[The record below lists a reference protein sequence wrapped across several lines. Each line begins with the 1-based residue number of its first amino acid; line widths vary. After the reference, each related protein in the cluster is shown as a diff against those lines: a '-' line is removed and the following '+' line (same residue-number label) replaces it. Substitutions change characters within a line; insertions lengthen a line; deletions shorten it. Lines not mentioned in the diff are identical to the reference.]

1 MSNKQAVNWL
11 TQQRVDVPDLKALD
25 SSVIY
30 DFATLLRCFQDG
42 TPYILRGFT
51 IPFVAAKT
59 ALQMVTADAILWAP
73 GEAAGSFLKVD
84 AGELPQSLTAANTRV
99 IGSFADGALNFVG
112 IRFKRAADPS
122 TKDIVT
128 EWDEDTQ
135 TEFTVTAPRGLV
147 LNYEIV
153 ISQSDF
159 GTNAPVAIVTIN
171 SSGQVTNI
179 ENCKN
184 GMFRLGK
191 GGATPDVNYNYNI
204 TTDPENPLDATS
216 GSDPDNFA
224 GGDWQIKNFKEWMDA
239 VMTSIKK
246 ILGSAYWY
254 SNGSS
259 ALSGVNLLD
268 LWNDAVGSLIT
279 GAGKF
284 QQGGPGVMTWTSDIL
299 IRSVVGPRT
308 YIIPANFATLT
319 DKQVAYITLDRN
331 NDFQPA
337 NTFTFNNATNTVT
350 GTIAVTGIIAG
361 DWIKAVGHNEAAWR
375 RVKLVA
381 GNVITLYGPLDAF
394 PNAQPIYPTNISGV
408 KALKSVGSYTMQ
420 VDDPENV
427 PADSDTYWIAKRDD
441 NQFAALT
448 ITNVE
453 RTANISTITTSGP
466 HSLVA
471 GQMVAITGVP
481 DTSFNINA
489 EILSV
494 TPTTFTYINNGDD
507 VVSGPSSGTVSFVAI
522 LYVRGLGELNEGE
535 SISIDNQIP
544 ENILQYIG
552 AAIDSQSS
560 PIYGGVSGG
569 SLNLPS
575 YNTVAGEN
583 LTARLSKVTAMLAD
597 IQQNYN
603 VEVDMGFVTWVANQ
617 VSINSAQLSIPGTT
631 VGAAPVVINNVTNQA
646 LADNECLYVDINR
659 SVGSALTVSAP
670 TLLSALTP
678 SQQRMVLVRRLG
690 ANIMVRG

>member
-1 MSNKQAVNWL
+1 MSNKQSVNFL
-11 TQQRVDVPDLKALD
+11 PNQRIDVPDLKSMD

-51 IPFVAAKT
+51 IPFQASKT
-59 ALQMVTADAILWAP
+59 ALALNTADSIIWAP
-73 GEAAGSFLKVD
+73 DQAAGSFLKVD
-84 AGELPQSLTAANTRV
+84 AGEAPQALTSANSKV
-99 IGSFADGALNFVG
+99 VGSFADGALNFVS
-112 IRFKRAADPS
+112 IRFNRAADAS
-122 TKDIVT
+122 TADIVT
-128 EWDEDTQ
+128 QWDDDTK

-159 GTNAPVAIVTIN
+159 STNAPVAVISIN
-171 SSGQVTNI
+171 STGTVTNI
-179 ENCKN
+179 ENAKN
-184 GMFRLGK
+184 GLFRLGK
-191 GGATPDVNYNYNI
+191 GGATPDVNYSYNI
-204 TTDPENPLDATS
+204 TTNPENPLNATS
-216 GSDPDNFA
+216 GAYDNFA

-239 VMTSIKK
+239 VMSAIKN

-268 LWNDAVGSLIT
+268 LYNDSVGSLIT

-284 QQGGPGVMTWTSDIL
+284 QQGGPGVMTWTSDLL
-299 IRSVVGPRT
+299 IRSIIGPRT
-308 YIIPANFATLT
+308 YVVPANFVTLA

-337 NTFTFNNATNTVT
+337 NTFTFNNSTNTVT
-350 GTIAVTGIIAG
+350 GSVAVTGIIAG
-361 DWIKAVGHNEAAWR
+361 DWIRAVSDNESAWR
-375 RVKLVA
+375 KVKMVS
-381 GNVITLYGPLDAF
+381 GNVITLYGPLDVF
-394 PNAQPIYPTNISGV
+394 PNAQPIYPSNPVNV
-408 KALKSVGSYTMQ
+408 KVLKSVGSYTMQ
-420 VDDPENV
+420 VANPENV

-441 NQFAALT
+441 NQFVTLT
-448 ITNVE
+448 VTNRS
-453 RTANISTITTSGP
+453 RTANLSTLTIGP

-471 GQMVAITGVP
+471 GQMVAVTGVP
-481 DTSFNINA
+481 DSTFNINA
-489 EILSV
+489 ELVSV
-494 TPTTFTYINNGDD
+494 TGTTITYINNGDD
-507 VVSGPSSGTVSFVAI
+507 VASVASAGSVSFVAI
-522 LYVRGLGELNEGE
+522 LYVRGLGELNQGE
-535 SISIDNQIP
+535 SISINNQIP
-544 ENILQYIG
+544 ENILSYIG

-560 PIYGGVSGG
+560 PIYGGVSTG

-575 YNTVAGEN
+575 YNSVAGEN

-597 IQQNYN
+597 VQQNYN
-603 VEVDMGFVTWVANQ
+603 VEVDMGSVTWSSNQ

-631 VGAAPVVINNVTNQA
+631 VGAAPVTINNVTNQA

-659 SVGSALTVSAP
+659 SIGSALTVSAP

-678 SQQRMVLVRRLG
+678 SQQRMVLVRRIGL
-690 ANIMVRG
+690 NMLVRG